1 MLAQLDSTWVQP
13 TFDYHAFAPQIVLV
27 SVIVVMILVDLF
39 APREY
44 KAALPSLA
52 GIGLLGAAIP
62 VITLAVSGHTR
73 VMFGGAYVVD
83 QFTLVLTAVF
93 LASGYIVVLLS
104 TNTIAEGDYWEGE
117 YYILILSS
125 VLGMTIMASARDLI
139 GIFIALELLS
149 IPAYMLAAWKK
160 RDMKGNEAGIK
171 YYLMGV
177 FASAVMLYGMSL
189 IYGFTGT
196 TVLADIG
203 TKLSGD
209 LGDGAQLVTLGI
221 LFVLIGFGFKV
232 SAVPFHSWAP
242 DTYEGAPT
250 PVTAFLATASK
261 AAGFVALL
269 ELIFVA
275 FYPRHDVYEPLMW
288 ALAAATM
295 TIGNLIALRQTN
307 LVRMLAYSG
316 IAQAGYILAPFAVA
330 GTSVVAGETALKA
343 IVTYLVIYVVMNLGA
358 FAVVIAVARKTRSA
372 EITSFGGLFHYAP
385 GLTVA
390 MSIFLFSLAGI
401 PPLGGWFAKLVIFGS
416 LASAG
421 TTSGYVMAVLVAV
434 NSVIAFFYYAR
445 VMRYMWMEESPD
457 GDETPIR
464 IPASLQIALVLTVG
478 ITLIYGVFPG
488 LVSHFTD
495 SVSLLSLGR

>member
-1 MLAQLDSTWVQP
+1 MLSVVGFTAP
-13 TFDYHAFAPQIVLV
+13 HIDYHALAPEIIVATTLLV
-27 SVIVVMILVDLF
+27 VLLVDL
-39 APREY
+39 ASERNR
-44 KAALPSLA
+44 ALLGTIS
-52 GIGLLGAAIP
+52 GIGLLAAMVPIL
-62 VITLAVSGHTR
+62 TLAVDGTDRFVLSGNP
-73 VMFGGAYVVD
+73 GYVVD
-83 QFTLVLTAVF
+83 NFALTMKALFIV
-93 LASGYIVVLLS
+93 AGYIVVLLS

-250 PVTAFLATASK
+250 PVTAFLATASR
-261 AAGFVALL
+261 AAGFMPLL